1 MKSNPKG
8 NPKRKGSKPSEPH
21 SCYIVENIDGGAATR
36 TPDLG
41 VMNPLKGFAIYS
53 HLYTSN

>member
-8 NPKRKGSKPSEPH
+8 NPKRKSPESTGRKGR
-21 SCYIVENIDGGAATR
+21 YLIENIDGGAATR

-41 VMNPLKGFAIYS
+41 VMNPSL
-53 HLYTSN
+53 